1 MTLLALL
8 LTLLLGP
15 PEAPTEVV
23 PMGVRGEQ
31 VQKRSKRVL
40 SVPWPMYCNYIVRV
54 IEGPGE
60 RVVVAAKRDC
70 D

>member
-1 MTLLALL
+1 MSLLALL
-8 LTLLLGP
+8 LALIFGMP
-15 PEAPTEVV
+15 DKSADAAEEAGAP
-23 PMGVRGEQ
+23 REQ
-31 VQKRSKRVL
+31 RRIL
-40 SVPWPMYCNYIVRV
+40 SVPWPMYCNFIVRV